1 MKTSEQLTDLMIAL
15 VVWQSSIDRFL
26 FTWADCCFQ

>member
-1 MKTSEQLTDLMIAL
+1 MIRHLVKMLTITL

-26 FTWADCCFQ
+26 FTRADCCFQ